1 MIKINLSIDQIEKIN
16 SIIDNDIDNYLWK
29 GYNEN
34 VLDILKKNNLTQ
46 TFELIGTKE
55 KLKENCKIFGRKKL
69 LAFGNKVKTVFE
81 VESAN
86 NPTIKEKIK
95 DAFINQYTNF
105 SKRKCAY
112 EILSIINASVC
123 PYCNRMYTFTV
134 EKGKET
140 RPEFDHFYSKDEYP
154 WLAISMYNLIP
165 SCGICNKGKSQKNTI
180 NLLYPYEESFEEYNI
195 RFKLID
201 SIPLLLNETNIKQKQ
216 SVKMYSKNTAALGII
231 KKHNDCFKLE
241 GIYNE
246 HKEFIIDLIKRL
258 YIFNDDCIESI
269 YKSYNDIIDDI
280 DDLRSMSVGTL
291 PYLEYLNTPLAKL
304 TNDLIEQMLYDD

>member
-1 MIKINLSIDQIEKIN
+1 MIRINLTSEQIEKIN
-16 SIIDNDIDNYLWK
+16 AIIDKDIDDNLWK

-216 SVKMYSKNTAALGII
+216 IVKMYSKNTAALGII

-241 GIYNE
+241 DIYNE

-258 YIFNDDCIESI
+258 YIFNDECIESI
-269 YKSYNDIIDDI
+269 YQSYNDIIDDI

-291 PYLEYLNTPLAKL
+291 PYPDYLNTPLAKI

>member
-216 SVKMYSKNTAALGII
+216 IVKMYSKNTAALGII

-269 YKSYNDIIDDI
+269 YQSYNDIIDDI

-291 PYLEYLNTPLAKL
+291 PYIDYLNTPLAKL

>member
-216 SVKMYSKNTAALGII
+216 IVKMYSKNTAALGII